1 MRTIQSAQIT
11 EAVKNAFLRANFEI
25 GKDITDCIEKCRSEE
40 VSPLG
45 RDILSDIL
53 KNDEIARTEHIAACQ
68 DTGMAVV
75 FAYVGQ
81 EVHVEGGDFNA
92 AIEEGVRQAY
102 SEGYLRK
109 SVVNDPLFDRKNTGD
124 NTPAVIYTEIVPGDK
139 IRFEVTAKGF
149 GSENMSAVKM
159 LPPSAGVEGVIDFVA
174 ETVSKAGPNP
184 CPPLVVGVCVGGTM
198 DKAAVLAKKATM
210 RTAGTHNPDPRYAK
224 LEDELL
230 DRINRLGIG
239 PAGFGGRTTAL
250 AVNIEYFPTH
260 IAGLPVAV
268 NICCHV
274 ARHAEAEI

>member
-1 MRTIQSAQIT
+1 MRTVQTEQII
-11 EAVKNAFLRANFEI
+11 EAVKNAFLKANFEI
-25 GKDITDCIEKCRSEE
+25 GQDIISCIEKCRSEE
-40 VSPLG
+40 ISPLG

-53 KNDEIARTEHIAACQ
+53 ANDEIARTEHIAACQ

-81 EVHVEGGDFNA
+81 DVHIEGCSFKDA
-92 AIEEGVRQAY
+92 VEEGVRRAY
-102 SEGYLRK
+102 ADGYLRK
-109 SVVNDPLFDRKNTGD
+109 SVVDDPLFERKNTKD

-149 GSENMSAVKM
+149 GSENMSAVRM
-159 LPPSAGVEGVIDFVA
+159 LPPAAGVDGVIDFVV

-210 RTAGTHNPDPRYAK
+210 RKAGQHSEDPRYAE
-224 LEDELL
+224 LEDIILS
-230 DRINRLGIG
+230 RINRLGIG

-250 AVNIEYFPTH
+250 AVNIEHFPTH